1 MITQQTQ
8 IKLNLPL
15 QLKGYVENKAN
26 KLGIPL
32 ASYIK
37 HLIIN
42 DVVDMVYPTF
52 QMSERSEKKLEE
64 AIEHIDKA
72 TSVSDIHEYFKK

>member
-1 MITQQTQ
+1 MITQQAQ

-15 QLKGYVENKAN
+15 QLKTHIENKAN
-26 KLGIPL
+26 KLGVPL

-52 QMSERSEKKLEE
+52 KMSDRSESKLKE
-64 AIEHIDKA
+64 AMEQIDQA
-72 TSVSDIHEYFKK
+72 VDIDNVHEYFKK